1 MAAELGLELRWASQK
16 PKSPENQ
23 TLRQGP
29 RIHTLEPSQANP
41 LRVRKLLWSA
51 HSLPG
56 NFTWESCLNPHNT
69 GLSGALHFQ
78 RWKLR
83 LENVKPEKYTLLV
96 QGSLDQTIA
105 HPVSPSFTFS
115 P

>member
-78 RWKLR
+78 R
-83 LENVKPEKYTLLV
+83 
-96 QGSLDQTIA
+96 
-105 HPVSPSFTFS
+105 
-115 P
+115 